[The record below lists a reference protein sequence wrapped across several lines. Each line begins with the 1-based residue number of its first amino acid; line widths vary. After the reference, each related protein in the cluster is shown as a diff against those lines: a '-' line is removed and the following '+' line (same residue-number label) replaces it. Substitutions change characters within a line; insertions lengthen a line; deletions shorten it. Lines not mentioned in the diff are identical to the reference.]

1 MKLSN
6 YYIPTLKEAP
16 KDADTLS
23 AKLMIR
29 AGLIRKLASGLY
41 EWLPLGLRVLKKVEN
56 IVREEM
62 DKTGACEVWL
72 PVVQPKELWEESARW
87 TYYGKELLRFQD
99 RKEAAFCI
107 APTAEEVITDLI
119 RKDVSSY
126 KQLPLCL
133 YQFGTK
139 FRDEIRPRFGVMRA
153 REFYMKDAYSFAATD
168 EQANAWYQKMY
179 EAYQRIFKR
188 CGFDFAAVEADTG
201 SIGGNF
207 SHEFMVLAETG
218 EDTIANC
225 AACGYAANTE
235 KAEIQKPADIK
246 INPAD
251 LKPMEKRDTPK
262 VYTVEDV
269 AELLHVPTSQLIKL
283 LVFTADGKPVVALV
297 RGDHELNEFK
307 FKALLK
313 CNELEKA
320 SEEIYTQVT
329 GSFVGFAG
337 PQGLKEKNPQVMI
350 YADNYVKNIVNGVA
364 GGNEKD
370 VHMINV
376 TPQRDV
382 TVDVYADLKMASA
395 GDLCGRC
402 GKPFTFKKG
411 IETGHVFKLGTKYS
425 AAMQAT
431 FLDEKQTAKPMIMG
445 CYGIGISRVVAAAI
459 EQSHDDNGIIWPA
472 PLAPFDVA
480 LVAIDYDSN
489 PDVKKHTDEISA
501 ALEAKGLSVL
511 VDDRDE
517 RPGIKFKDMDLI
529 GLPHR
534 LVISSRT
541 VKDGECEYKA
551 RKGGEAVRWKLTE
564 AVEKLAALAESR

>member
-6 YYIPTLKEAP
+6 YYLPTLKEAP

-29 AGLIRKLASGLY
+29 AGLIRKAASGLY

-62 DKTGACEVWL
+62 DKAGACEVWL
-72 PVVQPKELWEESARW
+72 PIVQPKELWEESGRW
-87 TYYGKELLRFQD
+87 TFYGKELLRFTD
-99 RKEAAFCI
+99 RKEAEFCI
-107 APTAEEVITDLI
+107 APTAEEMITDLVK
-119 RKDVSSY
+119 KDTSSY
-126 KQLPLCL
+126 KQLPFCL

-168 EQANAWYQKMY
+168 QDASDWYQKMY
-179 EAYQRIFKR
+179 NAYQSIFTR
-188 CGFDFAAVEADTG
+188 CGFEFKAVEADTG

-218 EDTIANC
+218 EDAIAVC
-225 AACGYAANTE
+225 PACGYAANTE
-235 KAEIQKPADIK
+235 KAEIQAPADIT
-246 INPAD
+246 INEAD
-251 LKPMEKRDTPK
+251 LKPMENRPTPGA
-262 VYTVEDV
+262 YTVEDV
-269 AELLHVPTSQLIKL
+269 AQMLNVPTSQLIKL

-320 SEEIYTQVT
+320 TEEIYTQVT

-337 PQGLKEKNPQVMI
+337 AQGLKEKNPSVMI
-350 YADNYVKNIVNGVA
+350 YADNYVKNIVSGVA

-370 VHMINV
+370 VHTLNV
-376 TPQRDV
+376 TPARDI

-395 GDLCGRC
+395 GDKCARC
-402 GKPFTFKKG
+402 GQEFTFTRG
-411 IETGHVFKLGTKYS
+411 IEAGHVFKLGTKYS
-425 AAMQAT
+425 SAMNAS
-431 FLDEKQTAKPMIMG
+431 FLDETQKSQPMIMG

-459 EQSHDDNGIIWPA
+459 EQSHDDNGIIWPE

-489 PDVKKHTDEISA
+489 PDVKKHADEIA
-501 ALEAKGLSVL
+501 AKLEAMGLSVL
-511 VDDRDE
+511 LDDRDE

-534 LVISSRT
+534 VVVSSRT
-541 VKDGECEYKA
+541 VKDGQCEYKHRA
-551 RKGGEAVRWKLTE
+551 AKEAVRWNLAEIDVKLTE
-564 AVEKLAALAESR
+564 LKK

>member
-62 DKTGACEVWL
+62 NKAGACEVWL
-72 PVVQPKELWEESARW
+72 PVVQPKELWQESGRW
-87 TYYGKELLRFQD
+87 TFYGKELLRFAD
-99 RKEAAFCI
+99 RKEAEFCI
-107 APTAEEVITDLI
+107 APTAEEVITDLV
-119 RKDVSSY
+119 RKDISSY
-126 KQLPLCL
+126 KQLPVCL

-153 REFYMKDAYSFAATD
+153 REFYMKDAYSFSATD
-168 EQANAWYQKMY
+168 QDASAWYQKMY
-179 EAYQRIFKR
+179 DAYQRIFTR
-188 CGFDFAAVEADTG
+188 CGFAFAAVEADTG

-207 SHEFMVLAETG
+207 SHEFMVLADTG
-218 EDTIANC
+218 EDTIATC
-225 AACGYAANTE
+225 PACGYAANTE
-235 KAEIQKPADIK
+235 KAEIQPPAEEK

-251 LKPMEKRDTPK
+251 LKAPEKRATPNARS
-262 VYTVEDV
+262 VEDV
-269 AELLHVPTSQLIKL
+269 AQLLGVPTEKLIKL
-283 LVFTADGKPVVALV
+283 LVFTADGTPVIALV

-307 FKALLK
+307 LKALLK
-313 CNELEKA
+313 CNTLEKA
-320 SEEIYTQVT
+320 SEEMYQQVT
-329 GSFVGFAG
+329 GAPVGFAG
-337 PQGLKEKNPQVMI
+337 AQGLKEKNPGVKI
-350 YADNYVKNIVNGVA
+350 YADNYVKNIINGVA

-370 VHMINV
+370 VHMMNI
-376 TPQRDV
+376 TPRRDIQ
-382 TVDVYADLKMASA
+382 VDVYADLKMASA
-395 GDLCGRC
+395 ADKCAKCGA
-402 GKPFTFKKG
+402 PFTFKRG

-425 AAMQAT
+425 AAMNAT
-431 FLDEKQTAKPMIMG
+431 FLDENQKSQPMIMG

-459 EQSHDDNGIIWPA
+459 EQSHDENGIIWPT

-489 PDVKKHTDEISA
+489 PEVKKHTDEICA
-501 ALEAKGLSVL
+501 QLEQAGVSVL
-511 VDDRDE
+511 LDDRDE
-517 RPGIKFKDMDLI
+517 RPGVKFKDMDLI

-534 LVISSRT
+534 LVVSSRT
-541 VKDGECEYKA
+541 VKDGQCEYKN
-551 RKGGEAVRWKLTE
+551 RREKESSRWQLDT
-564 AVEKLAALAESR
+564 AVEQLLTLLRS

>member
-62 DKTGACEVWL
+62 DKAGACEVWL
-72 PVVQPKELWEESARW
+72 PVVQPKELWEESSRW
-87 TYYGKELLRFQD
+87 TFYGKELLRFED
-99 RKEAAFCI
+99 RKKAEFCI
-107 APTAEEVITDLI
+107 APTAEEVITDLV

-126 KQLPLCL
+126 KQLPVCL

-168 EQANAWYQKMY
+168 EDASAWYKKMY
-179 EAYQRIFKR
+179 DAYQRIFTR
-188 CGFDFAAVEADTG
+188 CGFKFAAVEADTG

-207 SHEFMVLAETG
+207 SHEFMVLADTG
-218 EDTIANC
+218 EDTIASC
-225 AACGYAANTE
+225 PACGYAANTE
-235 KAEIQKPADIK
+235 KAEILPPAEEK
-246 INPAD
+246 INEAD

-269 AELLHVPTSQLIKL
+269 AQLLGVSTDKLIKL

-320 SEEIYTQVT
+320 SEDVYTQVT

-337 PQGLKEKNPQVMI
+337 PQGLKEKNPSVMI

-376 TPQRDV
+376 TPRRDIK
-382 TVDVYADLKMASA
+382 VDVYADLKMASA
-395 GDLCGRC
+395 GDKCAKCGAV
-402 GKPFTFKKG
+402 FTFKRG

-425 AAMQAT
+425 AAMNAT
-431 FLDEKQTAKPMIMG
+431 FLDENQKAQPMIMG

-459 EQSHDDNGIIWPA
+459 EQSHDDNGIIWPG

-489 PDVKKHTDEISA
+489 PDVKKHTNEICA
-501 ALEAKGLSVL
+501 ALESAGLSVL

-517 RPGIKFKDMDLI
+517 RPGVKFKDMDLI

-534 LVISSRT
+534 LVVSSRT
-541 VKDGECEYKA
+541 VKDGQCEYKK
-551 RKGGEAVRWKLTE
+551 RSEKDAVRWELQDAVQKLLQAT
-564 AVEKLAALAESR
+564 K

>member
-62 DKTGACEVWL
+62 DKAGACEVWL
-72 PVVQPKELWEESARW
+72 PVVQPKELWEESGRW
-87 TYYGKELLRFQD
+87 TFYGKELLRFAD
-99 RKEAAFCI
+99 RKEAEFCV
-107 APTAEEVITDLI
+107 APTAEEVITDLV

-126 KQLPLCL
+126 KQLPVCL

-168 EQANAWYQKMY
+168 EDASAWYQKMY
-179 EAYQRIFKR
+179 DAYQRIFKR
-188 CGFDFAAVEADTG
+188 CGFEFAAVEADTG

-207 SHEFMVLAETG
+207 SHEFMVLADTG
-218 EDTIANC
+218 EDTIATC
-225 AACGYAANTE
+225 PACGYAANTE
-235 KAEIQKPADIK
+235 KAEVLPPTPVAV
-246 INPAD
+246 NETD

-262 VYTVEDV
+262 AYTVEDV
-269 AELLHVPTSQLIKL
+269 AQLLGVGTDKLIKL

-313 CNELEKA
+313 CNELAKA
-320 SEEIYTQVT
+320 SEEVYTQVT
-329 GSFVGFAG
+329 SSPVGFAG
-337 PQGLKEKNPQVMI
+337 PQGLKEKNPGVMI
-350 YADNYVKNIVNGVA
+350 YADNYVKNIINGVA

-370 VHMINV
+370 IHMINV
-376 TPQRDV
+376 TPQRDIK
-382 TVDVYADLKMASA
+382 VDVYADLKMASA
-395 GDLCGRC
+395 GDKCAKCGAA
-402 GKPFTFKKG
+402 FMFKRG
-411 IETGHVFKLGTKYS
+411 IEAGHVFKLGTKYS
-425 AAMQAT
+425 AAMHAT
-431 FLDEKQTAKPMIMG
+431 FLDESQKAQPMIMG

-489 PDVKKHTDEISA
+489 PDVKKHTDEICA
-501 ALEAKGLSVL
+501 ALEEKGLSVL
-511 VDDRDE
+511 LDDRDE
-517 RPGIKFKDMDLI
+517 RPGVKFKDMDLI

-541 VKDGECEYKA
+541 VKDGQCEYKK
-551 RKGGEAVRWKLTE
+551 RNEKDAVRWKLDE
-564 AVEKLAALAESR
+564 AVKNLLDITSK

>member
-6 YYIPTLKEAP
+6 YYLPTLKEAP

-29 AGLIRKLASGLY
+29 AGLIRKVASGLY
-41 EWLPLGLRVLKKVEN
+41 EWLPLGLKVLKKVET

-62 DKTGACEVWL
+62 NRAGACEVWL
-72 PVVQPKELWEESARW
+72 PLVQPKELWEESGRW
-87 TYYGKELLRFQD
+87 TYYGKELLRFAD
-99 RKEAAFCI
+99 RKEAEFCF
-107 APTAEEVITDLI
+107 APTAEEVMTDLVK
-119 RKDVSSY
+119 KDTTSY
-126 KQLPLCL
+126 KQLPFCL

-153 REFYMKDAYSFAATD
+153 REFYMKDAYSFAAND
-168 EQANAWYQKMY
+168 ADANDWYQKMY
-179 EAYQRIFKR
+179 DAYQRIFKR
-188 CGFDFAAVEADTG
+188 CGFEFKAVEADTG

-207 SHEFMVLAETG
+207 SHEFMVLADTG
-218 EDTIANC
+218 EDAIANC
-225 AACGYAANTE
+225 PACGYAANTE
-235 KAEIQKPADIK
+235 KAEIQAPADLA
-246 INPAD
+246 INEAD

-262 VYTVEDV
+262 AYTIEDV
-269 AELLHVPTSQLIKL
+269 AAMLNVPTSQLIKL

-320 SEEIYTQVT
+320 SEEVYTQVT

-337 PQGLKEKNPQVMI
+337 AQGLKEKNPSVMI
-350 YADNYVKNIVNGVA
+350 YADNYVKNIVNGVS

-376 TPQRDV
+376 TPRRDMK
-382 TVDVYADLKMASA
+382 VDVYADLKMASA
-395 GDLCGRC
+395 GDKCARC
-402 GKPFTFKKG
+402 GKEFTFTRG
-411 IETGHVFKLGTKYS
+411 IEAGHVFKLGTKYS
-425 AAMQAT
+425 ASMGAN
-431 FLDEKQTAKPMIMG
+431 FLDENQTSKPMIMG

-459 EQSHDDNGIIWPA
+459 EQSHDENGIIWPA

-480 LVAIDYDSN
+480 LVAIDYASN
-489 PDVKKHTDEISA
+489 PEVKKHADAITEQ
-501 ALEAKGLSVL
+501 LEAAGLSVL
-511 VDDRDE
+511 LDDRDE
-517 RPGIKFKDMDLI
+517 RAGIKFNDMDLI

-534 LVISSRT
+534 LVVSSRT
-541 VKDGECEYKA
+541 VKDGQCEYKK
-551 RKGGEAVRWKLTE
+551 RTEKESVRWNLDEAVKKLLE
-564 AVEKLAALAESR
+564 ATGK

>member
-6 YYIPTLKEAP
+6 YYIPTLKDAP

-62 DKTGACEVWL
+62 DKAGACEVWL
-72 PVVQPKELWEESARW
+72 PVVQPKELWEESGRW
-87 TYYGKELLRFQD
+87 TFYGKELLRFKD
-99 RKEAAFCI
+99 RKEADFCI
-107 APTAEEVITDLI
+107 APTAEEVITDLV
-119 RKDVSSY
+119 RKDTSSY
-126 KQLPLCL
+126 KQLPVCL

-153 REFYMKDAYSFAATD
+153 REFYMKDAYSFASTD
-168 EQANAWYQKMY
+168 EQANEWYQKMY
-179 EAYQRIFKR
+179 DAYQRIFKR
-188 CGFDFAAVEADTG
+188 CGFEFTAVEADTG

-207 SHEFMVLAETG
+207 SHEFMVLADTG

-225 AACGYAANTE
+225 SSCGYAANTE
-235 KAEIQKPADIK
+235 KAEVKKPEEVTL
-246 INPAD
+246 NPSD
-251 LKPMEKRDTPK
+251 LKPMEDRDTPK

-269 AELLHVPTSQLIKL
+269 AKLLNVATDKIIKL

-320 SEEIYTQVT
+320 TEEVYTQVT

-337 PQGLKEKNPQVMI
+337 AQGLKEKNPSIMI
-350 YADNYVKNIVNGVA
+350 YADNYVKNIINGVS
-364 GGNEKD
+364 GGNKKD
-370 VHMINV
+370 VHTINV
-376 TPQRDV
+376 TPERDIK
-382 TVDVYADLKMASA
+382 VDIYADLKMASE

-425 AAMQAT
+425 DAMHAT

-480 LVAIDYDSN
+480 LVAIDYDTN
-489 PDVKKHTDEISA
+489 PEVKKHADKIAA
-501 ALEAKGLSVL
+501 ALEAKGISVL
-511 VDDRDE
+511 MDDRDE

-541 VKDGECEYKA
+541 VADGQCEYKA
-551 RKGGEAVRWKLTE
+551 RAKKEAVRWDLAQ
-564 AVEKLAALAESR
+564 AVEQLALLASH

>member
-6 YYIPTLKEAP
+6 YYIPTLKDAP

-62 DKTGACEVWL
+62 DKAGACEVWL
-72 PVVQPKELWEESARW
+72 PVVQPKELWEESGRW
-87 TYYGKELLRFQD
+87 TFYGKELLRFKD
-99 RKEAAFCI
+99 RKEADFCI
-107 APTAEEVITDLI
+107 APTAEEVITDLV
-119 RKDVSSY
+119 RKDTSSY
-126 KQLPLCL
+126 KQLPVCL

-168 EQANAWYQKMY
+168 EQANEWYQKMY
-179 EAYQRIFKR
+179 DAYQRIFKR
-188 CGFDFAAVEADTG
+188 CGFEFTAVEADTG

-207 SHEFMVLAETG
+207 SHEFMVLADTG

-225 AACGYAANTE
+225 SACGYAANTE
-235 KAEIQKPADIK
+235 KAEVKKPEGVPL
-246 INPAD
+246 NPAD
-251 LKPMEKRDTPK
+251 LKPMEDRDTPK

-269 AELLHVPTSQLIKL
+269 AKLLNVSTDKIIKL

-320 SEEIYTQVT
+320 TEEIYTQVT

-337 PQGLKEKNPQVMI
+337 AQGLKEKNPSVMI
-350 YADNYVKNIVNGVA
+350 YADNYVKNIVNGVS
-364 GGNEKD
+364 GGNKKD
-370 VHMINV
+370 VHTINV
-376 TPQRDV
+376 TPQRDIK
-382 TVDVYADLKMASA
+382 VDVYADLKMASE

-425 AAMQAT
+425 DAMHAT

-480 LVAIDYDSN
+480 LVAIDYDTN
-489 PDVKKHTDEISA
+489 PEVKKHADEISA
-501 ALEAKGLSVL
+501 ALEAKGISVL
-511 VDDRDE
+511 MDDRDE

-541 VKDGECEYKA
+541 VTDGQCEYKA
-551 RKGGEAVRWKLTE
+551 RAKKEAVRWDLAQ
-564 AVEKLAALAESR
+564 AVEQLVSLASH

>member
-1 MKLSN
+1 MKLSQ

-41 EWLPLGLRVLKKVEN
+41 EWLPLGLRALKKVEN

-62 DKTGACEVWL
+62 DKAGACEVWL
-72 PVVQPKELWEESARW
+72 PVVQPKELWEESGRW
-87 TYYGKELLRFQD
+87 TFYGKELLRFED
-99 RKEAAFCI
+99 RKKAEFCI
-107 APTAEEVITDLI
+107 APTAEEVITDLV

-126 KQLPLCL
+126 KQLPVCL

-168 EQANAWYQKMY
+168 EDASAWYKKMY
-179 EAYQRIFKR
+179 DAYQRIFKR
-188 CGFDFAAVEADTG
+188 CGFEFAAVEADTG

-207 SHEFMVLAETG
+207 SHEFMVLADTG
-218 EDTIANC
+218 EDTIASC
-225 AACGYAANTE
+225 PVCGYAANTE
-235 KAEIQKPADIK
+235 KAEILKPAEVE
-246 INPAD
+246 INEAD
-251 LKPMEKRDTPK
+251 LKPIEKRNTPNAH
-262 VYTVEDV
+262 TVEDV
-269 AELLHVPTSQLIKL
+269 AQLLGVGTDKLIKL
-283 LVFTADGKPVVALV
+283 LVFTADGTPVIALV

-329 GSFVGFAG
+329 GSPVGFAG
-337 PQGLKEKNPQVMI
+337 AQGLKAKNPNVKI

-370 VHMINV
+370 VHVINV
-376 TPQRDV
+376 TPQRDIK
-382 TVDVYADLKMASA
+382 VDMYADLKMASA
-395 GDLCGRC
+395 GDKCAKCGAA
-402 GKPFTFKKG
+402 FTFKRG

-425 AAMQAT
+425 AAMHAT
-431 FLDEKQTAKPMIMG
+431 FLDETQKAQPMIMG

-472 PLAPFDVA
+472 PLAPFEVA

-489 PDVKKHTDEISA
+489 PDVKKHTDEICAKLESA
-501 ALEAKGLSVL
+501 GLSVL

-517 RPGIKFKDMDLI
+517 RPGVKFKDMDLI

-534 LVISSRT
+534 LVVSSRT
-541 VKDGECEYKA
+541 VKDGECEYKN
-551 RKGGEAVRWKLTE
+551 RRDKDAVRWKLSE
-564 AVEKLAALAESR
+564 ASAKLIELTNK

>member
-6 YYIPTLKEAP
+6 YYIPTLKDAP

-62 DKTGACEVWL
+62 NKAGACEVWL
-72 PVVQPKELWEESARW
+72 PVVQPKELWEESGRW
-87 TYYGKELLRFQD
+87 TFYGKELLRFKD
-99 RKEAAFCI
+99 RKEADFCI
-107 APTAEEVITDLI
+107 APTAEEVITDLV
-119 RKDVSSY
+119 RKDTSSY
-126 KQLPLCL
+126 KQLPVCL

-153 REFYMKDAYSFAATD
+153 REFYMKDAYSFSATD
-168 EQANAWYQKMY
+168 EQANEWYQKMY
-179 EAYQRIFKR
+179 DAYQRIFKR
-188 CGFDFAAVEADTG
+188 CGFEFTAVEADTG

-207 SHEFMVLAETG
+207 SHEFMVLADTG

-225 AACGYAANTE
+225 SACGYAANTE
-235 KAEIQKPADIK
+235 KAEVKKPEGITL
-246 INPAD
+246 NPSD
-251 LKPMEKRDTPK
+251 LKPMEDRDTPK

-269 AELLHVPTSQLIKL
+269 AKLLHVSTDKIIKL

-320 SEEIYTQVT
+320 TEEVYTQVT

-337 PQGLKEKNPQVMI
+337 AQGLKEKNPSVMI
-350 YADNYVKNIVNGVA
+350 YADNYVKNIVNGVS
-364 GGNEKD
+364 GGNKKD
-370 VHMINV
+370 VHTINV
-376 TPQRDV
+376 TPQRDIK
-382 TVDVYADLKMASA
+382 VDVYADLKMASE

-425 AAMQAT
+425 DAMHAT

-459 EQSHDDNGIIWPA
+459 EQSHDDNGIIWPE

-489 PDVKKHTDEISA
+489 PEVKKHADEISA

-511 VDDRDE
+511 MDDRDE

-541 VKDGECEYKA
+541 VADGQCEYKA
-551 RKGGEAVRWKLTE
+551 RAKKEAVRWDLKQ
-564 AVEKLAALAESR
+564 AVEQLVSLALH

>member
-1 MKLSN
+1 MKLSQ

-62 DKTGACEVWL
+62 DKAGACEVWL
-72 PVVQPKELWEESARW
+72 PVVQPKELWEESGRW
-87 TYYGKELLRFQD
+87 TFYGKELLRFED
-99 RKEAAFCI
+99 RKKAEFCV
-107 APTAEEVITDLI
+107 APTAEEVITDLV
-119 RKDVSSY
+119 RKDISSY
-126 KQLPLCL
+126 KQLPVCL

-153 REFYMKDAYSFAATD
+153 REFYMKDAYSFAAND
-168 EQANAWYQKMY
+168 EDASAWYKKMY
-179 EAYQRIFKR
+179 EAYQRIFTR
-188 CGFDFAAVEADTG
+188 CGFEFAAVEADTG

-207 SHEFMVLAETG
+207 SHEFMVLADTG
-218 EDTIANC
+218 EDTIASC
-225 AACGYAANTE
+225 PACGYAANTE
-235 KAEIQKPADIK
+235 KAEILQPADIK
-246 INPAD
+246 INAAD

-262 VYTVEDV
+262 AYTVEDV
-269 AELLHVPTSQLIKL
+269 AQLLGVPTEKLIKL
-283 LVFTADGKPVVALV
+283 LVFTADNTPVVALV

-313 CNELEKA
+313 CNELVKA
-320 SEEIYTQVT
+320 SEEVYTQVT
-329 GSFVGFAG
+329 SAPVGFAG
-337 PQGLKEKNPQVMI
+337 PQGLKEKNPHVKI
-350 YADNYVKNIVNGVA
+350 YADNYVKNIINGVA

-376 TPQRDV
+376 TPQRDIK
-382 TVDVYADLKMASA
+382 VDVYADLKMASA
-395 GDLCGRC
+395 GDKCAKCGAA
-402 GKPFTFKKG
+402 FTFKRG

-425 AAMQAT
+425 SAMHAT
-431 FLDEKQTAKPMIMG
+431 FLDEKQTEQAMIMG

-459 EQSHDDNGIIWPA
+459 EQSHDENGIIWPA

-489 PDVKKHTDEISA
+489 PEVKKYTDGICDQ
-501 ALEAKGLSVL
+501 LEKAGLSVL

-541 VKDGECEYKA
+541 VKDAECEYKN
-551 RKGGEAVRWKLTE
+551 RRNKESIRWKLDQAVTE
-564 AVEKLAALAESR
+564 LIKLTK